1 MRSETIAVVA
11 VAAVALLVFGFLGV
25 MWLLVSLPGTG
36 SGSSTE
42 LQCETT
48 PKPICFRLVDHIS
61 DSYKRPNP
69 DLPFD
74 IVTVTPTACDGH
86 ERGPGDG
93 ALLERQRADRR
104 RRQRWCVLLPARG
117 RHARRPGGGARRRRA
132 QVTRPNPQRNGLAL
146 TLDRFTRL

>member
-61 DSYKRPNP
+61 DSYKGPNP

-86 ERGPGDG
+86 DEDPAMARCWNVNGRTAAGVNAGAFYYQREDGTLVGPEGP
-93 ALLERQRADRR
+93 LADDA
-104 RRQRWCVLLPARG
+104 PS
-117 RHARRPGGGARRRRA
+117 
-132 QVTRPNPQRNGLAL
+132 
-146 TLDRFTRL
+146 